1 MSSQNSHSSVLRDFT
16 VDRRVWLLSA
26 TAVVIGTG
34 AALLAVVLLKAIA
47 LATNIFYYHRIS
59 LVAVTPAGSPLGHW
73 MVVVP
78 VVGGLIVGLMA
89 RYGSDKIRGHG
100 IPEAIEAIL
109 LNGAKVDPS
118 IAVLKPISAA
128 ISIGSGGPFGAE
140 GPIIMT
146 GGAFGSLVA
155 QWMHLTDAERTTL
168 LVAGAAAGMS
178 ATFAAPL
185 SAVLLAVELL
195 LFEWRPRSLIPVAFA
210 SVTAEIVRIPLLGPG
225 PLFAMP
231 AMPYQQTAA
240 VCALALALGLVVGVA
255 AAGLSRMMYG
265 FEDLFE
271 RLPVH
276 WMWWPA
282 LGGVG
287 IGAGGLLFPR
297 GLGVGY
303 DNIAELLHGNAPL
316 ALLLGLVV
324 AKSLM
329 WAFSLGSGT
338 SGGVLAPLLM
348 IGGALGELAAH
359 AAHASAPEQALW
371 AAVGMGAM
379 LSGSLGVPLTAILF
393 SLEITRCLPALLPVM
408 LGCIGAYAM
417 TSLIMPRSIL
427 TEKLSRRGYHLT
439 REYGTDPLETVSLM
453 EVMAELGIEGCGDA
467 SGTPALPQVF
477 AYSDE
482 TSRAAVEKMA
492 TEDVAMLPVVDRATG
507 AICGTVSLRDLL
519 LGRRRLM
526 KREGERLRIFAS
538 RR

>member
-1 MSSQNSHSSVLRDFT
+1 MNSHSSTLRDFT
-16 VDRRVWLLSA
+16 VDRRVWLLSSVA
-26 TAVVIGTG
+26 IAIGACG
-34 AALLAVVLLKAIA
+34 ALLAVILLKAIA
-47 LATNIFYYHRIS
+47 LATNIFYYHRAS
-59 LVAVTPAGSPLGHW
+59 LASVSPAGSPLGYG
-73 MVVVP
+73 MLLVP

-89 RYGSDKIRGHG
+89 RFGSDKIRGHG

-109 LNGAKVDPS
+109 LNGAKVQPS
-118 IAVLKPISAA
+118 IALLKPISAA
-128 ISIGSGGPFGAE
+128 IAIGSGGPFGAE

-168 LVAGAAAGMS
+168 LVAGAASGMS

-185 SAVLLAVELL
+185 AAILLAVELL

-210 SVTAEIVRIPLLGPG
+210 SITAEIVRIRWLGPG

-231 AMPYQQTAA
+231 SMPYEQTLPVA
-240 VCALALALGLVVGVA
+240 CGALLLGLFVGFA
-255 AAGLSRMMYG
+255 AAGLSKMMYG

-282 LGGVG
+282 LGGIG
-287 IGAGGLLFPR
+287 IAVGGLFFPR

-303 DNIAELLHGNAPL
+303 DNIAELLRGDAPL
-316 ALLLGLVV
+316 GLLVGLVI

-348 IGGALGELAAH
+348 IGGAMGELAAH
-359 AAHASAPEQALW
+359 IGHANAPQQALW

-379 LSGSLGVPLTAILF
+379 LSGALGVPLAAIIF
-393 SLEITRCLPALLPVM
+393 CLEITHCLPVLLPVM
-408 LGCIGAYAM
+408 LGCVAAYAV
-417 TSLIMPRSIL
+417 TSLLMPRSIL
-427 TEKLSRRGYHLT
+427 TEKLSRRGTHLT

-453 EVMAELGIEGCGDA
+453 EVMTELDLHNAAEAAPEEEPPEIY
-467 SGTPALPQVF
+467 
-477 AYSDE
+477 AYCDE
-482 TSRAAVEKMA
+482 TSRAAAEKMA
-492 TEDVAMLPVVDRATG
+492 IAGIDTLLVVDRSSNRV
-507 AICGTVSLRDLL
+507 CGRVTLLDLL
-519 LGRRRLM
+519 LGRRKLAR
-526 KREGERLRIFAS
+526 REQERLRIFAPG
-538 RR
+538 R